1 MPRLPRTRSLK
12 RVAVLTLIALACTPA
27 YAAVTTTF
35 RVWGSPW
42 LYAVPQSEYNQAFEG
57 ALSDGT
63 LIVHILTNATG
74 GMAIDPTSGKIVV
87 QGDKIT
93 LCYKRKAPNY
103 ASDAPVPAIVYSQAL
118 EYSIAGLPKKKYSYE
133 VSQKCE

>member
-1 MPRLPRTRSLK
+1 MPKSQRPMSPK
-12 RVAVLTLIALACTPA
+12 RVAVLTAIALACTPA

-42 LYAVPQSEYNQAFEG
+42 LYAVPQTAYNQVFEG

-63 LIVHILTNATG
+63 LIIHILTNATG
-74 GMAIDPTSGKIVV
+74 SSAIDLSSGKIAV

-93 LCYKRKAPNY
+93 LCYKTREVKYPPNAPI
-103 ASDAPVPAIVYSQAL
+103 PAVLYSQAL
-118 EYSIAGLPKKKYSYE
+118 EYTIAGLPKKKYSYE